1 MESFRPP
8 VSVIIPVKNGMP
20 HLKFCLDSVL
30 ADHNKDLE
38 IVLSVDAS
46 SDGSIAMAQE
56 YAREDSRI
64 QLIVPPLGLTMSDH
78 WDFAQAKANGAWQV
92 FLGQDDLL
100 CPNFSSRVIPL
111 IIEAEKRKLEAI
123 VARRAYV
130 YWEPLNSNIT
140 PAIQFWGDNTLS
152 EVSSTHFVRQA
163 LLTQISYH
171 AGPQAYTS
179 SIVSA
184 KLLERIRIRNNGRL
198 IIGHPQD
205 AFLAAEILAETE
217 SFLNSGMPF
226 SFVGTSK
233 NSAGLAVAKL
243 QKPSESKWAEDS
255 LAEEYLGGIALSS
268 SGGDEFARLFRHGC
282 NAVYFRKALETIG
295 WRGTPLPSSW
305 PLGLRLRHDLTI
317 IASGAEQRM
326 SRGDLLQLLTSGM
339 PLQFLVAA
347 SKIVKAA
354 KGTQDLTNRAAA
366 KLLTTWLAKR
376 YFLFRVSGPLPDA
389 EISRLCSELP
399 NP

>member
-1 MESFRPP
+1 M
-8 VSVIIPVKNGMP
+8 IIPVKNGRP
-20 HLKFCLDSVL
+20 HLEFCLDSVL
-30 ADHNKDLE
+30 ADNNENLE

-46 SDGSIAMAQE
+46 SDGSIAMAEE

-64 QLIVPPLGLTMSDH
+64 QLVVPPSGLTMSDH
-78 WDFAQAKANGAWQV
+78 WDFAQAKASGAWQV

-130 YWEPLNSNIT
+130 YWEPLNSKTT
-140 PAIQFWGDNTLS
+140 PAIQFWGDDTLS
-152 EVSSTHFVRQA
+152 EVSSTHFASQA

-179 SIVSA
+179 SIVSS

-243 QKPSESKWAEDS
+243 QKPGESKLAEDS
-255 LAEEYLGGIALSS
+255 LAEDYLGGIALSS
-268 SGGDEFARLFRHGC
+268 SGGGEFARLFRHGC
-282 NAVYFRKALETIG
+282 NAVYFRKALEITG
-295 WRGTPLPSSW
+295 WHRTPLPSSW

-317 IASGAEQRM
+317 IASGAQLRM
-326 SRGDLLQLLTSGM
+326 GRGDLLQLVTSGM

-347 SKIVKAA
+347 SKIVNAA
-354 KGTQDLTNRAAA
+354 QAIQNLTIRAAA
-366 KLLTTWLAKR
+366 KLLNVWLAKR
-376 YFLFRVSGPLPDA
+376 YSLVRVSGPLPDA
-389 EISRLCSELP
+389 EISRLCSEFS